1 MGVAKWS
8 TTADNNDDAD
18 IDDGVNWGENQFP
31 STVNNSAR
39 AMMKGV
45 AEFLL
50 DVGGSIVSTG
60 TSNNYVIATNVG
72 YSALAEN
79 MIFAFEADKTCS
91 GAATATVDGLTTK
104 SIYQHDGTAT
114 ESGDIVDGGV
124 YLLVYNSGLD
134 GFIGLNIIAAGQ
146 PLDADLTA
154 IAALTTTTFG
164 RALLTYADEAA
175 LKAGINAEAGVDFQ
189 AYDADTLKADV
200 ADVLTAGFATTP
212 ADFGTKTTGT
222 FTPDETNG
230 NFQYGVNGGAHT
242 LAPPTNNCTI
252 VLRYTNNGS
261 AGSITTS
268 GFTKVS
274 GAFTTTNG
282 HKFFCFVTKL
292 DGDSHLN
299 IVPLQ

>member
-1 MGVAKWS
+1 MGVSLWS
-8 TTADNNDDAD
+8 TTAGDNDDAD
-18 IDDGVNWGENQFP
+18 VADGVNWGENQFP

-45 AEFLL
+45 AELLL
-50 DVGGSIVSTG
+50 DMGGAIVSTG
-60 TSNNYVIATNVG
+60 TSNNYIIATNVG
-72 YSALAEN
+72 YAALAEK
-79 MIFAFEADKTCS
+79 MVIVFEADKTSS

-124 YLLVYNSGLD
+124 YFLVYNGALD
-134 GFIGLNIIAAGQ
+134 GFVGLNIIAVGQ
-146 PLDADLTA
+146 PLDSDLTA

-164 RALLTYADEAA
+164 RALLELANAAA
-175 LKAGINAEAGVDFQ
+175 LRTAGGLVIGTDVQ

-212 ADFGTKTTGT
+212 YDFGTKSTGT
-222 FTPDETNG
+222 FTPDEANG

-242 LAPPTNNCTI
+242 LAPPTNNCALI
-252 VLRYTNNGS
+252 LQYTNNGS
-261 AGSITTS
+261 AGAITTS

-274 GAFTTTNG
+274 GAFTTANG
-282 HKFFCFVTKL
+282 DDFFAYITKAN
-292 DGDSHLN
+292 GFSHLN
-299 IVPLQ
+299 IVALQ